1 MATSNMD
8 CLTPVDW
15 PPLRDAARKAPVD
28 GPMTANEHK
37 AVITT
42 RPEFKLCCVTT
53 VNPMGLGVPTVF
65 AASLPDVQVGK
76 AAGRRGGEVPPR
88 VVRHRSTDLS
98 GLGVR
103 FPPGAPL

>member
-1 MATSNMD
+1 VATSNMD

-53 VNPMGLGVPTVF
+53 VNPMGLGCTDGLRGVV
-65 AASLPDVQVGK
+65 ARRSGWQSRRS
-76 AAGRRGGEVPPR
+76 AGR
-88 VVRHRSTDLS
+88 
-98 GLGVR
+98 
-103 FPPGAPL
+103 